1 MSCIYFTSRE
11 GTARLKGS
19 EREWLRQVAHRI
31 GATAWDIN
39 PRHLDD
45 FGISRALTLMDMLGT
60 SAPDYLRSAVAAIRA
75 ETGSYNLEARRRF
88 LESILLALHADGL
101 TITIDG
107 FEPLRTRDIQLN
119 TALALG
125 SPQVQLAAKIN
136 GWCESFAWFDGP
148 DRAWAANIIQDGLDT
163 GLYRRG
169 IPNADWNIDNEARWH
184 SQGWDDVQALLRA
197 NADSPVVMSY
207 SGSERFPEPGDSD
220 WDRPTPDNEDD
231 WDDYHEAWSAL
242 PETTQFDLGMSWL
255 RRERPWAQITPGN
268 LATETFGYGVTI
280 YDLYAP
286 DRDERIRAAIERE
299 EA

>member
-1 MSCIYFTSRE
+1 VSCIYFTSRE
-11 GTARLKGS
+11 GTAKLKGS

-31 GATAWDIN
+31 GSPAWDIN

-45 FGISRALTLMDMLGT
+45 FGISRALKLMDMLGPDAPEWLL
-60 SAPDYLRSAVAAIRA
+60 SAAAAVRA

-88 LESILLALHADGL
+88 VESTLLALHTDNL
-101 TITIDG
+101 TINLEGI
-107 FEPLRTRDIQLN
+107 EPLRTRDIQLN

-136 GWCESFAWFDGP
+136 GWCECFAWFDGP
-148 DRAWAANIIQDGLDT
+148 DRAWAADIIQDGLDT

-169 IPNADWNIDNEARWH
+169 IPNTDWNVNNQERWH

-197 NADSPVVMSY
+197 TADGPVVMSY
-207 SGSERFPEPGDSD
+207 SGSDSFPESGESD
-220 WDRPTPDNEDD
+220 WDRPTPDDEDS
-231 WDDYHEAWSAL
+231 WDAYYEAWGELSEA
-242 PETTQFDLGMSWL
+242 TQFDLAMSWL

-268 LATETFGYGVTI
+268 LGTETFGYGVTI